1 MYPFAQLGQDTAQAV
16 GGHPSHDR
24 RMGGL
29 HTFKQ
34 LGGGE
39 AKHFL
44 RIVLFCSKAKAKAE
58 HLFFGYMLVDRALCC
73 CIVCS
78 SSLLN
83 QLRSPDRSSVLSWA
97 YNCLCSTDVVQ
108 SMACFR
114 LTQRK
119 RREPVRSTS
128 KSSRLLVPMNE
139 AIRGSDEALC
149 L

>member
-1 MYPFAQLGQDTAQAV
+1 MKATFYHRYTFPLVVCNPFAQLGQDTAQAV

-58 HLFFGYMLVDRALCC
+58 QP
-73 CIVCS
+73 
-78 SSLLN
+78 LL
-83 QLRSPDRSSVLSWA
+83 RVH
-97 YNCLCSTDVVQ
+97 
-108 SMACFR
+108 ACR
-114 LTQRK
+114 IGHY
-119 RREPVRSTS
+119 VA
-128 KSSRLLVPMNE
+128 V
-139 AIRGSDEALC
+139 
-149 L
+149 